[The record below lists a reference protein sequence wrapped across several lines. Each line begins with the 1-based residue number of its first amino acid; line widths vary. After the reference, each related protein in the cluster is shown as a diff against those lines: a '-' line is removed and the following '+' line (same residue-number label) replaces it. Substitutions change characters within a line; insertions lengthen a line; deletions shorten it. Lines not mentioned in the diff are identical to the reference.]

1 MVLVKNDVHILNWEK
16 KVSYYCKSRFI
27 SKWLTYKPACVQHV
41 FNCIVFY
48 FNVQKLLPFAEV
60 VEHVPG
66 QLKRVGVTEGPSKPA
81 QIESWTSL
89 SHFLLR
95 TKIRHL
101 EWFHRVA
108 LKSFRSEHL
117 RFEAF
122 WDNLINNY
130 EIVNEWNG
138 RVLFA
143 K

>member
-1 MVLVKNDVHILNWEK
+1 MFSI
-16 KVSYYCKSRFI
+16 
-27 SKWLTYKPACVQHV
+27 V
-41 FNCIVFY
+41 FFY
-48 FNVQKLLPFAEV
+48 FNVQKLLPFTEV

-66 QLKRVGVTEGPSKPA
+66 QLKRVGVTEGPSNLPKLNLELFLP
-81 QIESWTSL
+81 
-89 SHFLLR
+89 HFLLR

-130 EIVNEWNG
+130 EIVN
-138 RVLFA
+138 
-143 K
+143 